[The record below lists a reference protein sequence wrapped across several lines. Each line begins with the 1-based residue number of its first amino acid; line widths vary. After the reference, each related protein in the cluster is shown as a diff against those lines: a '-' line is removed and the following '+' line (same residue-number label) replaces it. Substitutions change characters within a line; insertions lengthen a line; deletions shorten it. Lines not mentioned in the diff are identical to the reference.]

1 MTAAN
6 DEAIRAAADR
16 LITAFETGEP
26 IEPLRDSIPDMTVD
40 DAYAVQVMLQDAL
53 VPKRGAVVGRKIG
66 LTSLAMQKQ
75 LGVDSPDFGFLTE
88 DMVHWGDTTVPAANF
103 ISPKVEPEFAF
114 KLNKDLAGPGVTR
127 EQAIDAIESVHAAIE
142 IIDSRVK
149 DWNIRLVDTV
159 SDNASC
165 GAVVIGTEPLAVSAS
180 DLEPVACSILID
192 GEKVASG
199 TGADVLGD
207 PIEPLVWLANILGER
222 GVTIGAGEV
231 VIPGSFTAAQV
242 VTAGSTATADFGEL
256 GTISVT
262 F

>member
-1 MTAAN
+1 MTAAK
-6 DEAIRAAADR
+6 DDAIRATAER
-16 LITAFETGEP
+16 LITAFDSGKPTDP
-26 IEPLRDSIPDMTVD
+26 IRDTVPDMTLD
-40 DAYAVQVMLQDAL
+40 DAYAVQLLVQDAL
-53 VPKRGAVVGRKIG
+53 VKRDGPVVGRKIG
-66 LTSLAMQKQ
+66 LTSKAMQKQ

-88 DMVHWGDTTVPAANF
+88 AMMHVGDSTVPAGNF

-114 KLNKDLAGPGVTR
+114 RLNTRLAGPGVTR
-127 EQAIDAIESVHAAIE
+127 EQAVAAIESVHPAIE

-165 GAVVIGTEPLAVSAS
+165 GAVVLGGEALDVDPDNLL
-180 DLEPVACSILID
+180 DVACSIVVD
-192 GEKVASG
+192 GEELASG

-222 GVTIGAGEV
+222 GAAIEAGDV

-242 VTAGSTATADFGEL
+242 VRAGSTATADFGDL
-256 GTISVT
+256 GKISVT

>member
-1 MTAAN
+1 MTAAK

-26 IEPLRDSIPDMTVD
+26 TEPIRDTVPDMTLD
-40 DAYAVQVMLQDAL
+40 DAYAVQVLLEKAL
-53 VPKRGAVVGRKIG
+53 TPTRGAVVGRKIG
-66 LTSLAMQKQ
+66 LTSKAMQDQ

-88 DMVHWGDTTVPAANF
+88 DMLHFDDSTVPAAGF

-114 KLNKDLAGPGVTR
+114 KLNKRLAGPGVTR
-127 EQAIDAIESVHAAIE
+127 EQAVDAIESVHAAIE

-165 GAVVIGTEPLAVSAS
+165 GAVVVGRHALDVDPGNLMDVPCTLV
-180 DLEPVACSILID
+180 ID
-192 GEKVASG
+192 HQDVASG

-207 PIEPLVWLANILGER
+207 PIEPMVWLANILGER
-222 GVTIGAGEV
+222 GAAINAGDI
-231 VIPGSFTAAQV
+231 VIPGSFTAAHV
-242 VTAGSTATADFGEL
+242 VRAGSTATADFGEL
-256 GTISVT
+256 GSISVT